1 MEKGIMSKPL
11 DVAYQNIRQILE
23 DARKTAYTAV
33 NVAMVQAYWNIGR
46 IIVEEEQRGRVKAG
60 YGERLIKELAEQLTK
75 DFGKGF
81 TISNLKYFRQFYLS
95 FSIGHAVRVQSQIAK
110 GKGHALRDELP
121 VVRPELSWTH
131 YRLLLKVERPD
142 VRQFYLD

>member
-1 MEKGIMSKPL
+1 MSKPL

-95 FSIGHAVRVQSQIAK
+95 FSIGHAVRGQSQIAK